1 MNEPVFRGRGTTKT
15 ERLLADLGEQ
25 AFLNLWSYP
34 NLFYEKKQGGVGDG
48 KELCDMLVVCGNDII
63 IFSDKHIN
71 YQNDKPVEVAWPRF
85 YRKAIEGAVKQING
99 ADNWIARHPDKIFT
113 DAACTQRLPIELP
126 STETRRVHGVVVATG
141 AHAAIQDIVR
151 DKSGS
156 FLIRP
161 KLKGPEAIHF
171 SQPDFVPFC
180 VGDVNPDGMFI
191 HVFDDVA
198 IKRVLEHPNT
208 VSDFT
213 RYLNK
218 RAAYLRSGKL
228 VFAPGEEVLLAVY
241 IQTGIFTGGDYDF
254 EAPRKKKFAGFL
266 RMIPQGEWAGY
277 IRSDHFFAK
286 TMADEV
292 SEVWDRLINIFTE
305 NVLAG
310 TSVAILGEK
319 PSVPLSERG
328 LRFMAME
335 NRFARRL
342 LGAAVEDALR
352 TAREMR
358 QDRFTRV
365 IMPSAVSANPK
376 VAYVF
381 MVLAYPTE
389 LEERGGLEGGY
400 QQYRQ
405 ARASMLEAYCMG
417 VLFKNRQLDTAVGIA
432 LDAHSSQT
440 GRQGGSEDLMAIRVD
455 EWTPALESEAMKRRE
470 AYNVLQEDRLQE
482 KMVSHEE
489 YPVVDP
495 EGGVRSKSKKGKRR
509 RNR

>member
-1 MNEPVFRGRGTTKT
+1 
-15 ERLLADLGEQ
+15 
-25 AFLNLWSYP
+25 
-34 NLFYEKKQGGVGDG
+34 
-48 KELCDMLVVCGNDII
+48 
-63 IFSDKHIN
+63 
-71 YQNDKPVEVAWPRF
+71 
-85 YRKAIEGAVKQING
+85 
-99 ADNWIARHPDKIFT
+99 
-113 DAACTQRLPIELP
+113 
-126 STETRRVHGVVVATG
+126 
-141 AHAAIQDIVR
+141 
-151 DKSGS
+151 
-156 FLIRP
+156 
-161 KLKGPEAIHF
+161 
-171 SQPDFVPFC
+171 
-180 VGDVNPDGMFI
+180 
-191 HVFDDVA
+191 
-198 IKRVLEHPNT
+198 
-208 VSDFT
+208 
-213 RYLNK
+213 
-218 RAAYLRSGKL
+218 
-228 VFAPGEEVLLAVY
+228 
-241 IQTGIFTGGDYDF
+241 
-254 EAPRKKKFAGFL
+254 
-266 RMIPQGEWAGY
+266 
-277 IRSDHFFAK
+277 
-286 TMADEV
+286 
-292 SEVWDRLINIFTE
+292 VWDRLINIFTE